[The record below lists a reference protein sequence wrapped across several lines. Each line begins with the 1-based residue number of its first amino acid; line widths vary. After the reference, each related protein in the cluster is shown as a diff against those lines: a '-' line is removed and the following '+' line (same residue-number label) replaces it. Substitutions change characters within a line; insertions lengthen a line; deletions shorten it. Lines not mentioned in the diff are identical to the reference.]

1 MRKIIL
7 RTLLLTI
14 LLFTLLSAT
23 AYAETATL
31 TGDDV
36 NLRSGPGVNYEVLGC
51 FEKGTEVIIND
62 RSNSEWYSVTVDGV
76 RGFMSS
82 SYLSVNAG
90 ETPAQPAETGGET
103 GYINAMYVR
112 FRSEA
117 SLDATVLGEYNTGT
131 ALTVT
136 GTNGDWTLVVI
147 NGTSGYV
154 YSSYVSRGTV
164 QEPAQQPESE
174 PTPAP
179 TAEPVSDGTNG
190 YLCKDDVYLYCEPS
204 FYSDIKG
211 AFNKDARLIIR
222 EVNGD
227 WATVTIQGY
236 PGYIHTSNITRD
248 SDEPTSTPQPTPTP
262 APQPTPTLTP
272 QPTPTPAPQPT
283 PTPAPEPT
291 SDGTNAVLVKEDVYL
306 YVNPSFY
313 SDIRGAFDKG
323 ERLTVSEVNGDWAT
337 VIIQG
342 YPGYIFKDN
351 IGLDSD
357 QKPSATPAPVSTETK
372 SGTVNADH
380 VHLRSEPSTSSAIK
394 GIFDKN
400 ASLTI
405 TGTTGDWVAVTIQGM
420 QGYIYKDYVTADDA
434 PTPTPAPTP
443 VPTSTPA
450 PTAEEDGYIKGNN
463 VHMRSEPS
471 VNGESLG
478 EYNSGTKLTITGTSG
493 DWTAVRINGTAG
505 YVYSTYIGRG
515 EITVP
520 ADSPDASDEGVQMAQ
535 FALQYVGYP
544 YVWAGKS
551 PDVGFDCSGLAYYTY
566 THFGYNMYRVAND
579 QTRNGVHVDASN
591 LQPGDLL
598 CFYSGGSYVGH
609 VGIYIGDGKFV
620 HASTYTTGVI
630 ISELSGYY
638 TTRGFEARRIAG
650 TAKDGPGDY

>member
-1 MRKIIL
+1 MRKTIL

-31 TGDDV
+31 IGDDV
-36 NLRSGPGVNYEVLGC
+36 NLRSGPGMNYEVLGC
-51 FEKGTEVIIND
+51 FEKGTEVIVHD
-62 RSNSEWYSVTVDGV
+62 RSNDSWYSVTVDGV

-82 SYLSVNAG
+82 AYLSL
-90 ETPAQPAETGGET
+90 TGGET
-103 GYINAMYVR
+103 TEQPTETTGTIGEAGYINAMYVR
-112 FRSEA
+112 FRSGA
-117 SLDATVLGEYNTGT
+117 SLDASVLGEYNNGT

-136 GTNGDWTLVVI
+136 GTSGEWTAVII

-154 YSSYVSRGTV
+154 HSSYVSLGTANGGTTE
-164 QEPAQQPESE
+164 EPAQQPE
-174 PTPAP
+174 PQTTPEQP
-179 TAEPVSDGTNG
+179 SDGTNAF
-190 YLCKDDVYLYCEPS
+190 LCKDDVYLYCEPS

-211 AFNKDARLIIR
+211 VFDKNDRLIIR

-236 PGYIHTSNITRD
+236 PGYIHTDNITAD
-248 SDEPTSTPQPTPTP
+248 SAAPSTPEASPEPTPAPTPTP
-262 APQPTPTLTP
+262 ASNPV
-272 QPTPTPAPQPT
+272 
-283 PTPAPEPT
+283 T
-291 SDGTNAVLVKEDVYL
+291 SN
-306 YVNPSFY
+306 
-313 SDIRGAFDKG
+313 
-323 ERLTVSEVNGDWAT
+323 
-337 VIIQG
+337 
-342 YPGYIFKDN
+342 
-351 IGLDSD
+351 
-357 QKPSATPAPVSTETK
+357 TK
-372 SGTVNADH
+372 SGYVNADH

-394 GIFDKN
+394 GIFNKN
-400 ASLTI
+400 DSLTI
-405 TGTTGDWVAVTIQGM
+405 TGTSGDWVGVSIQGLS
-420 QGYIYKDYVTADDA
+420 GYIYKDYVSTDET
-434 PTPTPAPTP
+434 PEPTPAPEPTP
-443 VPTSTPA
+443 EPTTSPVVT
-450 PTAEEDGYIKGNN
+450 TTEEDGYIKGNN

-493 DWTAVRINGTAG
+493 DWTAVRIGGTVG
-505 YVYSTYIGRG
+505 YVYSTYVGKG

-520 ADSPDASDEGVQMAQ
+520 ANPTDAYDEGVQMAN

-566 THFGYNMYRVAND
+566 TNFGYSMYRVAND
-579 QTRNGVHVDASN
+579 QTRNGVHVDASD

-638 TTRGFEARRIAG
+638 TNRGFEARRIAG
-650 TAKDGPGDY
+650 TSKDGPGDY